1 MKIRGPFITLFIV
14 ALVGGILLLVNLAR
28 TPTDSNQAAA
38 SNVAPAAAPFQAPA
52 AAQAPKAAAPKAAAP
67 KAADPKAADPKVKD
81 APPTAPFPAQAK
93 YTGRTEGN
101 NVAIAITVRDNK
113 VTAYLCDGKALEG
126 WYKGG
131 ATDGKLDAKGKG
143 TNQLTGSLT
152 DGKLSGTVTADGR
165 SWSYAAAS
173 VSAPAGLYRAK
184 TPTGTTGWVKDS
196 NGKVTGLQVDGGVVK
211 PAPPLDPNSAQA
223 IEGGD

>member
-1 MKIRGPFITLFIV
+1 MRIRGPFITLFVV
-14 ALVGGILLLVNLAR
+14 ALLGGILLLVNLAR

-38 SNVAPAAAPFQAPA
+38 SNVASAAAPVQAPDGKA
-52 AAQAPKAAAPKAAAP
+52 PAEAPKAAEPKAAA
-67 KAADPKAADPKVKD
+67 V
-81 APPTAPFPAQAK
+81 PPAAPFPAQAK

-101 NVAIAITVRDNK
+101 NAAIAITVRDNK
-113 VTAYLCDGKALEG
+113 VSAYLCDGKAIEG
-126 WYKGG
+126 WYKGS

-152 DGKLSGTVTADGR
+152 EGKLSGTVSAGGR
-165 SWSYAAAS
+165 SWSYAAAP

-196 NGKVTGLQVDGGVVK
+196 NGQVTGLTNDGGAVK